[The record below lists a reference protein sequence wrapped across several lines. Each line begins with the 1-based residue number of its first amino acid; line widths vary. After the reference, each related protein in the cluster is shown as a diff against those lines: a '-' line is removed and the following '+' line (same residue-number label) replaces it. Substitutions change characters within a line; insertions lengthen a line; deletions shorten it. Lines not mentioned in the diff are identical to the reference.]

1 MPLRLPQQPTL
12 SGKQQA
18 KSALRLTPF
27 EGWSVLVLLGIA
39 LYCIVASIIAV
50 GWVSGS
56 SWLLLSP
63 VAGLLIGLAVAKM
76 PYFPQFI
83 LHLGA
88 CLVGH
93 WLSVWLSAIAFQ
105 VSWMAVLGNLRVA
118 FSGQFMSLGTPATEM
133 IFFFYLSFLC

>member
-1 MPLRLPQQPTL
+1 MPLGFSQQPTL

-27 EGWSVLVLLGIA
+27 EGWFVLVLLGIA

-50 GWVSGS
+50 GWVNNS

-63 VAGLLIGLAVAKM
+63 VAGLLIGLVVAKM
-76 PYFPQFI
+76 PHLPQFI

-88 CLVGH
+88 CLMGH
-93 WLSVWLSAIAFQ
+93 WLSVCLSSSIAFQ
-105 VSWMAVLGNLRVA
+105 VPWTVVLGDLRA
-118 FSGQFMSLGTPATEM
+118 IFTGQ
-133 IFFFYLSFLC
+133 